1 MREQLK
7 ALLKIA
13 EEMRME
19 IRKYDTEDNPLPT
32 SSIHIG
38 NVTIYRDDN
47 SWFNSFLPLYT
58 IYFYTGTK
66 SKAKIV
72 VDYSVYGPEVEVYHY
87 FYFNTPRIDKMVA
100 DNLNVVEELK
110 KELERIVTAEKQ
122 ERIAELE
129 EELAKLKS

>member
-13 EEMRME
+13 EEIRTE

-38 NVTIYRDDN
+38 NVKIYRDDN
-47 SWFNSFLPLYT
+47 SWFNSFHPLYT
-58 IYFYTGTK
+58 IYFRTGTK
-66 SKAKIV
+66 SKAEIV
-72 VDYSVYGPEVEVYHY
+72 VEHTVYGPEVEVYHY
-87 FYFNTPRIDKMVA
+87 FYFNKPRIDKMVA

-110 KELERIVTAEKQ
+110 KELERITTAVKQ

-129 EELAKLKS
+129 KELSKLKP